1 LETALKP
8 FNASVNAIFA
18 LGRVLNGA
26 IVGFDAPFT
35 VFNGSLNGSVPFYGP
50 NFVLDGEVGG

>member
-1 LETALKP
+1 MKP

-50 NFVLDGEVGG
+50 NFVLDGEVKG